1 MQLTETTFPI
11 KVQQKMATMNLKY
24 WTWEKLS
31 KNTVSYQHTHELEQ
45 LPPEEKFGAYK
56 PAREDR
62 DLWTIPYYYVNTKA
76 KMLEWIDDLLYDRYE
91 MADQLGLDMEAEMDY
106 LDGTLQETVGESL
119 EDMGLEDMAEASIL
133 QPIQDEL
140 RDIKKAIEEMD

>member
-1 MQLTETTFPI
+1 MEQTRPI

-24 WTWEKLS
+24 WTWEKLT
-31 KNTVSYQHTHELEQ
+31 KNTESYKTAEELQ
-45 LPPEEKFGAYK
+45 DISAEEKYWAYK
-56 PAREDR
+56 PANPDR
-62 DLWTIPYYYVNTKA
+62 KLRTIPYYYVNTKA

-91 MADQLGLDMEAEMDY
+91 MADQLGLDLEAEVEYIDSMM
-106 LDGTLQETVGESL
+106 QESIGESL
-119 EDMGLEDMAEASIL
+119 EDIGMEDQAEVYIL